1 MEGAQSMA
9 VQINARVSE
18 TIRNLLER
26 ESRATGIKKEFL
38 VEEALLHHFQALH
51 ELPAD
56 VVIRPRLVITPE
68 TAKSI
73 LEHLEEPRPTPALR
87 ALMKQHG
94 D

>member
-1 MEGAQSMA
+1 MA

-18 TIRNLLER
+18 ATKELLEK
-26 ESRATGIKKEFL
+26 ESRMTGIKKEFL

-51 ELPAD
+51 ELPPD
-56 VVIRPRLVITPE
+56 VIIRPRLVISPATAEALLAQIEAPE
-68 TAKSI
+68 
-73 LEHLEEPRPTPALR
+73 PTPALR

>member
-1 MEGAQSMA
+1 MA

-18 TIRNLLER
+18 TTKDLLER

-56 VVIRPRLVITPE
+56 VIIRPRLVIAAE
-68 TAKSI
+68 TAEAVLDQIES
-73 LEHLEEPRPTPALR
+73 PQPTPALR
-87 ALMKQHG
+87 ALMKRHG

>member
-1 MEGAQSMA
+1 MA

-18 TIRNLLER
+18 TTKDLLEK

-38 VEEALLHHFQALH
+38 VEAALLHHFQALH

-56 VVIRPRLVITPE
+56 VIVHPRLVITSQTAEILADQLE
-68 TAKSI
+68 T
-73 LEHLEEPRPTPALR
+73 PQPTAALR
-87 ALMKQHG
+87 DLLKRHG

>member
-1 MEGAQSMA
+1 MT

-18 TIRNLLER
+18 TTKDLLEK

-51 ELPAD
+51 ELPSD
-56 VVIRPRLVITPE
+56 VIVHPRLVITSQAAE
-68 TAKSI
+68 A
-73 LEHLEEPRPTPALR
+73 LANQMEAPRPTASLR
-87 ALMKQHG
+87 DLMTRHG